1 LIRAY
6 FDSSAVF
13 KLAKAEAESQALIDY
28 LDDASV
34 EVSTSILA
42 EVEVIRNLR
51 LYGFEADDAL
61 AGFYLV
67 TPDEDVRR
75 TAIALANKRVKALDA
90 IHIATALAIGD
101 RDLHFITYDDLQA
114 GAARL
119 AGLTVVQPGR

>member
-1 LIRAY
+1 MIRAY
-6 FDSSAVF
+6 FDSSAIF
-13 KLAKAEAESQALIDY
+13 KLVKVEAESRALIDY
-28 LDDASV
+28 LEAESV

-51 LYGFEADDAL
+51 LHGFETDDAL
-61 AGFYLV
+61 AGFYLL

-75 TAIALANKRVKALDA
+75 TAIALANSKVKALDS

-114 GAARL
+114 EAARQ
-119 AGLTVVQPGR
+119 AGLKVLQPGR

>member
-1 LIRAY
+1 MIRAY
-6 FDSSAVF
+6 FDSSAIF
-13 KLAKAEAESQALIDY
+13 KLAKAEAESQSLLDY

-51 LYGFEADDAL
+51 LYGFDADDAL

-75 TAIALANKRVKALDA
+75 IAIALANRKVKALDA
-90 IHIATALAIGD
+90 IHVATALTIGD
-101 RDLHFITYDDLQA
+101 RDLQFITYDDLQA
-114 GAARL
+114 EAARQ
-119 AGLTVVQPGR
+119 AGLRVVQPGR

>member
-1 LIRAY
+1 MIRAY
-6 FDSSAVF
+6 FDSSAIF
-13 KLAKAEAESQALIDY
+13 KLAKAEAESQSLLDY
-28 LDDASV
+28 LEDASV

-51 LYGFEADDAL
+51 LHGFDADDAL

-75 TAIALANKRVKALDA
+75 TAIALANRKIKALDA

-114 GAARL
+114 EAARQ
-119 AGLTVVQPGR
+119 AGLKVLQPGR

>member
-1 LIRAY
+1 MIRAY
-6 FDSSAVF
+6 FDSSAIF
-13 KLAKAEAESQALIDY
+13 KLAKTEAESQALIDY
-28 LDDASV
+28 LDDASA

-51 LYGFEADDAL
+51 HYGFEADDAL

-75 TAIALANKRVKALDA
+75 TAIALANRRVKALDA

-101 RDLHFITYDDLQA
+101 RDLQFITYDDVQADAARQA
-114 GAARL
+114 GL
-119 AGLTVVQPGR
+119 KVVQPGR

>member
-1 LIRAY
+1 MIRAY
-6 FDSSAVF
+6 FDSSAIF
-13 KLAKAEAESQALIDY
+13 KLAKAEAESQSLLDY
-28 LDDASV
+28 MDDTSV

-51 LYGFEADDAL
+51 LHGFDADDAL

-75 TAIALANKRVKALDA
+75 TAIALANRKVKALDA

-114 GAARL
+114 EAARQ
-119 AGLTVVQPGR
+119 AGLKVLQPGR

>member
-1 LIRAY
+1 MIRAY
-6 FDSSAVF
+6 FDSSAIF
-13 KLAKAEAESQALIDY
+13 KLAKAEAESQSLLDY
-28 LDDASV
+28 LEDASV

-51 LYGFEADDAL
+51 LHGFDADDAL

-75 TAIALANKRVKALDA
+75 TAIALANRKVKALDA
-90 IHIATALAIGD
+90 IHIATAFAIGD

-114 GAARL
+114 EAARQ
-119 AGLTVVQPGR
+119 AGLKVLQPGR